1 MYGAIAVG
9 AIYLYNRYTKKETP
23 KEEPNGGGGGGGGG
37 GGFGPFFPPTPP
49 TPPIAPILNPNQ
61 GRSYTAE
68 QVTRAVVS
76 QPVTTEMLKNQQ
88 VANAGVATNTG
99 ITGIGMG
106 TGTSGTGTSMTTTQG
121 GNVFKPFDG
130 YSFNGGLSLDQ
141 IRRSWNRP

>member
-1 MYGAIAVG
+1 MYGAVAVG
-9 AIYLYNRYTKKETP
+9 AIYLYNRYAKKETP
-23 KEEPNGGGGGGGGG
+23 KEEPNGGGGGGGG
-37 GGFGPFFPPTPP
+37 FFPPMPP
-49 TPPIAPILNPNQ
+49 IPPIAPIAPIVNPNQ

-68 QVTRAVVS
+68 ETTRGVVS
-76 QPVTTEMLKNQQ
+76 QPVTIEMLKNQQ
-88 VANAGVATNTG
+88 AANAGVPTNTG

-130 YSFNGGLSLDQ
+130 YNFNGGLELSQ

>member
-23 KEEPNGGGGGGGGG
+23 KEEPNCGGGGG
-37 GGFGPFFPPTPP
+37 GGFGPFSPPTPP
-49 TPPIAPILNPNQ
+49 TPPTPPILNPNQ
-61 GRSYTAE
+61 GRSYTAEQAE

-76 QPVTTEMLKNQQ
+76 QPVTTEMLRNQQ
-88 VANAGVATNTG
+88 AANTGATNTG
-99 ITGIGMG
+99 GITGMG
-106 TGTSGTGTSMTTTQG
+106 TPTSSTTTQG

-130 YSFNGGLSLDQ
+130 YSLNGGLELSQ